1 MNVKKGQ
8 KELAVYEAVTR
19 LWRKGADLH
28 NLTVQAIAAEAGIG
42 KGTVYEYFTS
52 REEIL
57 GKAFLYEIQRFLD
70 RIEEALA
77 GARAFG
83 EKLDVLF
90 EAADTLVR
98 QEAAGM
104 QVLASYLEGGQGLE
118 QLCAC
123 ADDAAFAARV
133 DGMLLAALEAGAAE
147 GALAP
152 CAPMRGVLA
161 AKGLLMGYVTYL
173 REHPQADRAAVR
185 GEARALLEK
194 ALG

>member
-1 MNVKKGQ
+1 MNVKKGE
-8 KELAVYEAVTR
+8 KELAVYEAVCR
-19 LWRKGADLH
+19 LWHQGADLRG
-28 NLTVQAIAAEAGIG
+28 LTVQAIAAEAGIG

-70 RIEEALA
+70 RAQEALA
-77 GARAFG
+77 GASAFG

-90 EAADTLVR
+90 EAADTMVR

-123 ADDAAFAARV
+123 ADAAALTSRV
-133 DGMLLAALEAGAAE
+133 DGLVLAALEAGAAE

-152 CAPMRGVLA
+152 FTPMRGVLA

-173 REHPQADRAAVR
+173 REHPGADHAAVR
-185 GEARALLEK
+185 GETRALLEK